1 MSRQKKEFKAL
12 NCKLE
17 TTIWNALD
25 EHCKDTGTNK
35 TFVVEKAVKQYL
47 QNYQKQQDMLKQ
59 FNDK

>member
-17 TTIWNALD
+17 TIIWEALD

-35 TFVVEKAVKQYL
+35 TFVVEKAVEQYL

>member
-17 TTIWNALD
+17 TTIWDALD

-35 TFVVEKAVKQYL
+35 TFVVEKAVEQYL